1 MEDRIRI
8 TEHFM
13 VVMPSLLSKF
23 KMDKDKIQGLM
34 QIPRFFDLE
43 YYVTG
48 RLVCT
53 SDVPDSLSGSGSGR
67 ILI

>member
-1 MEDRIRI
+1 MAVEDRIRI

-23 KMDKDKIQGLM
+23 KMDKDKVQGLM

-48 RLVCT
+48 RLV
-53 SDVPDSLSGSGSGR
+53 
-67 ILI
+67 